1 MLLIHKGTT
10 KYISIKADQWSNSLS
25 LNLAVAIQVSIDNS
39 FKAWVSQLLPI
50 SLQKNLKLFSMIY
63 VTLND

>member
-10 KYISIKADQWSNSLS
+10 KYISIKSDQWSNSLS

-39 FKAWVSQLLPI
+39 FKA
-50 SLQKNLKLFSMIY
+50 
-63 VTLND
+63 